1 MSANVNQQATIVRV
15 NSLDEWEG
23 SAFAASSP
31 AAATKSCPCSHI
43 SVKLPILTT
52 PHSPPPSVELK
63 ICPGLGSFD
72 SWFPTENMEG
82 MLRMTVLS

>member
-1 MSANVNQQATIVRV
+1 
-15 NSLDEWEG
+15 
-23 SAFAASSP
+23 
-31 AAATKSCPCSHI
+31 
-43 SVKLPILTT
+43 
-52 PHSPPPSVELK
+52 VELK